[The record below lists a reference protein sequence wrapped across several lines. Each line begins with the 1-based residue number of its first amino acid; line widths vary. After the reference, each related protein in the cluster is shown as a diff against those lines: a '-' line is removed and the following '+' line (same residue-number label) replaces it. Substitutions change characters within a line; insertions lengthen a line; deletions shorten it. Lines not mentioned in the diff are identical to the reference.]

1 MIEIE
6 KENMDLNG
14 FSVGGGFYCMYIQ
27 ENTLGNR
34 KMCPFASCLET

>member
-14 FSVGGGFYCMYIQ
+14 FSVGGGVLLHVYSR
-27 ENTLGNR
+27 EHSW
-34 KMCPFASCLET
+34 K